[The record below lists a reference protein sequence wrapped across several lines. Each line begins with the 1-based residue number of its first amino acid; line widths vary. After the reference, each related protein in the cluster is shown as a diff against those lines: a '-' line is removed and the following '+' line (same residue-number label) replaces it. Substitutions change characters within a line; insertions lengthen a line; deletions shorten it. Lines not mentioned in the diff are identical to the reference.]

1 MPPAF
6 TIPFFAIL
14 STAEQ
19 ERLCYGKCT
28 MAKKDFIEEVV
39 ALPSEAVQKTIDLSE
54 GLADGV
60 AKQRA
65 VKFAS
70 DYWRLLGP
78 GLTTGAADD
87 DPSGITTYSQTGAQ
101 FGFGLLWLAAF
112 TFPLMATVQE
122 MCARLGI
129 VTGRGLA
136 ANIRRYFPKPVLY
149 LSTALLF
156 TANTL
161 NIGADLG
168 AMAKAT
174 QLLNPHLNFGY
185 LLLGFG
191 IGGLGLQIFMA
202 YEQYAKYLK
211 YLALILLTYIVT
223 AFVIPNFDWHTVL
236 TKAIVPNLHLTRDSL
251 LLICAI
257 LGTTISPYLF
267 FWQTSQEVEEEI
279 LEGQTSV
286 GARQAS
292 TNHKQIREMR
302 LDVWAGM
309 LLSNLVMF
317 FIIAVTAT
325 TLFSHGI
332 TNIASAA
339 DAAAALRP
347 LAGDGAYFL
356 FALGII
362 GTGLLA
368 IPVLAGS
375 SAYAFAESF
384 GWKHGL
390 YRKLKSAQA
399 FYGIIIISTM
409 VGFALNFL
417 GLDPIRVLIYS
428 AVANG
433 LVAPVILALIV
444 MLASNKAIMGKWT
457 NHPLTTAFGWLI
469 TIIMIVAGIAAIVS
483 LI

>member
-1 MPPAF
+1 M
-6 TIPFFAIL
+6 
-14 STAEQ
+14 E
-19 ERLCYGKCT
+19 
-28 MAKKDFIEEVV
+28 KKSLIEEV
-39 ALPSEAVQKTIDLSE
+39 AAAPSEVVQKTIDVSE
-54 GLADGV
+54 KFADGV
-60 AKQRA
+60 AKQEA
-65 VKFAS
+65 VKLAN

-87 DPSGITTYSQTGAQ
+87 DPSGIATYSQTGAQ

-122 MCARLGI
+122 MCARIGI
-129 VTGRGLA
+129 VTGQGLA
-136 ANIRRYFPKPVLY
+136 ANIRKYFPKPVLY
-149 LSTALLF
+149 ISTVLLF
-156 TANTL
+156 FANTL

-174 QLLNPHLNFGY
+174 QLLDPNLQFGY
-185 LLLGFG
+185 LLLAFG
-191 IGGLGLQIFMA
+191 LIGLILQIFVA

-223 AFVIPNFDWHTVL
+223 AFVIPNFDWRSVL
-236 TKAIVPNLHLTRDSL
+236 IHGITPNFHLTHDSL
-251 LLICAI
+251 LLVCAI

-279 LEGQTSV
+279 LEGQSTIL
-286 GARQAS
+286 ARKAS

-332 TNIASAA
+332 TNITSAA

-347 LAGDGAYFL
+347 LAGDGAYWL

-362 GTGLLA
+362 GTGMLA

-399 FYGIIIISTM
+399 FYGIIIISTI
-409 VGFALNFL
+409 VGFALNYL
-417 GLDPIRVLIYS
+417 GIDPIKILIYS

-433 LVAPVILALIV
+433 LIAPVILALIV

-457 NHPLTTAFGWLI
+457 NHPLTTALGWII
-469 TIIMIVAGIAAIVS
+469 TLVMVVAGVAAIVS